1 MTVEKRKFPLM
12 ITVMTILVIIAL
24 MLLIFMPA
32 IKNNM
37 FQPFTLSDEVVYC
50 GKTYSARDFIV
61 GCIMYNMTVL
71 SEPPEKNQQ
80 EGINAAACCLKSSVM
95 YLCSK
100 NQLSRESF
108 PAVYFIDCTEASIY
122 FGSDYPYYLQSA
134 ELAADYALSQN
145 NTKALFMPVCPLSS
159 GGLIDPAAVSL
170 DMPHIKR
177 LYCPKD
183 ENSPFFE
190 GGCQLTE
197 NGIAEKLLS
206 AFPSL
211 IIPPVEKSMIND
223 IKTDDS
229 GNVLSLNCCGI
240 NMSGFQFIRLFDI
253 RSVSFKMSRA
263 QNLYTFKTKGVGDSI
278 GMSFYAALKL
288 SESGMSCDEIINTFF
303 SL

>member
-1 MTVEKRKFPLM
+1 MKKEKEKFPL
-12 ITVMTILVIIAL
+12 IIVVMAAFVVIAL
-24 MLLIFMPA
+24 MLLIFMPE
-32 IKNNM
+32 IKKITTPAPAM
-37 FQPFTLSDEVVYC
+37 PDEVTYC
-50 GKTYSARDFIV
+50 GETYSARDFLV

-80 EGINAAACCLKSSVM
+80 EGINAAACCLKSSVI
-95 YLCSK
+95 YLYSK

-108 PAVYFIDCTEASIY
+108 PAVYFMDCTDASIY
-122 FGSDYPYYLQSA
+122 FGSDYPYYLESA
-134 ELAADYALSQN
+134 ERAADYALSQ
-145 NTKALFMPVCPLSS
+145 KDGRAVFMPVCPLSS
-159 GGLIDPAAVSL
+159 GGLIDPDAVSL

-183 ENSPFFE
+183 EGSAYFE
-190 GGCQLTE
+190 GSCQLTE

-211 IIPPVEKSMIND
+211 IIPPVEKSMITD
-223 IKTDDS
+223 IMTDDS

-240 NMSGFQFIRLFDI
+240 NMSGFQFIRLFNI
-253 RSVSFKMSRA
+253 RSVNFKMSRS

-288 SESGMSCDEIINTFF
+288 SESGMTADGIINTFF

>member
-1 MTVEKRKFPLM
+1 MKKEKEKFPLI
-12 ITVMTILVIIAL
+12 ITIMTMLVIIAL
-24 MLLIFMPA
+24 MLLIFLPA
-32 IKNNM
+32 IKKITTPAPAM
-37 FQPFTLSDEVVYC
+37 PEEVTYC
-50 GKTYSARDFIV
+50 GKVYSARDFLV

-71 SEPPEKNQQ
+71 SEPPNKNQQ
-80 EGINAAACCLKSSVM
+80 EGINAAACCLKSSVI
-95 YLCSK
+95 YLCSR

-108 PAVYFIDCTEASIY
+108 PAVYFVDCTDASIY
-122 FGSDYPYYLQSA
+122 FGSDYPYYLESA
-134 ELAADYALSQN
+134 EKAADYALSRDD
-145 NTKALFMPVCPLSS
+145 TKALFLPVCPLSS
-159 GGLIDPAAVSL
+159 GGLIDPASVSL

-183 ENSPFFE
+183 EGSPFFE
-190 GGCQLTE
+190 GSCQLTE

-211 IIPPVEKSMIND
+211 IIPPVEKSMITD

-253 RSVSFKMSRA
+253 RAVNFKMSRS
-263 QNLYTFKTKGVGDSI
+263 QNLYTFRTRGVGDSI
-278 GMSFYAALKL
+278 GMSFNAALKL
-288 SESGMSCDEIINTFF
+288 SESGMSCDEIMNTFF